1 MTAIQRSGARP
12 GRPDTMPL
20 SIDTTQPAGDDAGPV
35 PEPELE
41 MGVLEQ
47 GFFAVADADNDG
59 YVSKSEFVAYCY
71 KMKGRSPD
79 ADEWRTFYAADA
91 NGDGRISR

>member
-1 MTAIQRSGARP
+1 
-12 GRPDTMPL
+12 MPL
-20 SIDTTQPAGDDAGPV
+20 SIDTTECAADDAGPV

-47 GFFAVADADNDG
+47 GFFAAADADNDG

-71 KMKGRSPD
+71 KRKEKKKKAEKRHS
-79 ADEWRTFYAADA
+79 
-91 NGDGRISR
+91 IL